1 MKVKDIMKQDPLCCS
16 ASDTVQEAART
27 MNVNDVGSL
36 PVVTDQQSRRLDGI
50 VTDRDLCCRVL
61 ADGKDA
67 GTTPVKEAMTRNPM
81 TCRPEDDVDTCAKI
95 MQENQVRRV
104 PVVADNGACVG
115 VVAQA
120 DLALHTKPQTVGKV
134 VAEIS
139 KPRRTNAAIRLA
151 S

>member
-1 MKVKDIMKQDPLCCS
+1 MKVKDIMKQDLFCCS
-16 ASDTVQEAART
+16 ASDSLQDAART
-27 MNVNDVGSL
+27 MKVNDVGSL
-36 PVVTDQQSRRLDGI
+36 PVVTDQQSRRLEGI
-50 VTDRDLCCRVL
+50 VTDRDLCCRAL
-61 ADGKDA
+61 ADGKDPGA
-67 GTTPVKEAMTRNPM
+67 TPVEEAMTRNPI

-104 PVVADNGACVG
+104 PVVADDGSCIG

-120 DLALHTKPQTVGKV
+120 DLALHSKPQMVGKV